1 MLTSFVGSLE
11 DLSGLDDTERS
22 TFGCLHLFKGEGPS
36 GVEIGRMPLSQRVS
50 VSLVDPLSPDGVSA
64 GEGRKHILSIT
75 VVGGEKE
82 DWKQRTMGDDG
93 VRGKH
98 EKE

>member
-1 MLTSFVGSLE
+1 
-11 DLSGLDDTERS
+11 
-22 TFGCLHLFKGEGPS
+22 
-36 GVEIGRMPLSQRVS
+36 MPLSQRVS

-75 VVGGEKE
+75 VGGGEKE
-82 DWKQRTMGDDG
+82 AGKQRMAGDEG